1 MNFFKEYKE
10 KSNNEILEVMQT
22 LKDEFERSK
31 NVMVELTY
39 HIDDIEKKFNVLN
52 EEIKK
57 KKRLTYV
64 YRL

>member
-1 MNFFKEYKE
+1 MSEFFKEYKE

-31 NVMVELTY
+31 NVMTELTY

-57 KKRLTYV
+57 RKG
-64 YRL
+64 

>member
-1 MNFFKEYKE
+1 MAEFFKEYKE

-31 NVMVELTY
+31 DVMIQLTY
-39 HIDDIEKKFNVLN
+39 HIDDVEKKFNILN

-57 KKRLTYV
+57 RKGE
-64 YRL
+64 

>member
-1 MNFFKEYKE
+1 MAEFFKEYKE
-10 KSNNEILEVMQT
+10 KSNDEILEVMQT

-31 NVMVELTY
+31 NVMIELTY

-57 KKRLTYV
+57 RKG
-64 YRL
+64 

>member
-1 MNFFKEYKE
+1 M
-10 KSNNEILEVMQT
+10 SEIF
-22 LKDEFERSK
+22 KDEFERSK

-57 KKRLTYV
+57 RKG
-64 YRL
+64 

>member
-1 MNFFKEYKE
+1 MSEFFKEYKE

-31 NVMVELTY
+31 NVMIELTY

-57 KKRLTYV
+57 RKG
-64 YRL
+64 

>member
-1 MNFFKEYKE
+1 MSEFFKEYKE

-22 LKDEFERSK
+22 LKDEFELSK
-31 NVMVELTY
+31 NVMIELTY

-57 KKRLTYV
+57 RKG
-64 YRL
+64 

>member
-1 MNFFKEYKE
+1 MSEFFKEYKE

-22 LKDEFERSK
+22 RKDEFERSK

-57 KKRLTYV
+57 RKG
-64 YRL
+64 

>member
-1 MNFFKEYKE
+1 MSEFFKEYKE

-39 HIDDIEKKFNVLN
+39 HIDDIEKKFNFLN

-57 KKRLTYV
+57 RKG
-64 YRL
+64 

>member
-1 MNFFKEYKE
+1 MSEFFKEYKE
-10 KSNNEILEVMQT
+10 KYNNEILEVMQT

-57 KKRLTYV
+57 RKG
-64 YRL
+64 